1 MIRDVLLFFLIKTRK
16 YKVRFFC
23 VLISIQLTGI
33 LTYGQNAG
41 KKISDLEVSLLRDT
55 LLMEGNAY
63 AFNNIRV
70 NNTGQSSRSFNIDV
84 ILPSDWSKIIDFQK
98 LFTVQPGETLI
109 IPFRVAASSTAQSDK
124 SYTATL
130 NFSMPAENIKE
141 VLTMVCFVKSR
152 SSWKISLPNNSIL
165 KQVTGDNAMFPVLIR
180 NSGSVPEQ
188 ITLNFKDNAGLNI
201 PDILNLNVR
210 PGSDTLI
217 QVNVPADDRF
227 QNAKEVRIIV
237 EATSKSK
244 DKQSAEQIISALNS
258 SLRANKTPWFNLPLT
273 LELVGQNA
281 FSEGKTFTMNGDMT
295 LGFKNEREL
304 SLIYQSESLYGAS
317 GGQSYYQAHY
327 RSKGFN
333 ISVGDQTGFKNFQ
346 MIGYGFKSTIP
357 LRKKTQE
364 IQLSAIKSKQ
374 YRTSQFTYQHQF
386 TFKKGSL
393 SLENFGFFDPDKGIN
408 SYISELMIKRPLGKS
423 TTLGFLQAGGFEDIH
438 QATLSDKRLSSRTA
452 LQINSKFNK
461 LSIRSSTDRA
471 SKYYPGFN
479 KGLFTTTNDI
489 GLIGKT
495 QYVSAF
501 ANINYRGALPD
512 SGVYETL
519 LSLNSHEYGLKYGIT
534 KKTWSNYLT
543 ASYLAQT
550 EAGADSVKSS
560 TYKLGFAMNKRF
572 GQSAFLNLSVNAG
585 KINLPGLDSVK
596 STSFSSSGTF
606 QRKNIG
612 VNTRYEYGFSQL
624 GDIHSYLQT
633 GQIPKRLNGNVFIE
647 NMFFNKSL
655 QFRNQADFN
664 INYSSKTKNFSV
676 RSDIIFNLR
685 KANAQ
690 FKIFYLRTFN
700 KVGGSNINLSIR
712 KNLNLPLPGIRKFET
727 MEVVL
732 FKDINADSLYNDGDE
747 VLPGATVRINGKSFI
762 SDEKGK
768 ISYKNVSRGVYDL
781 DLTSSALKNWAPKS
795 AYRQSVDIVKETN
808 IFIPFKKIAYFTG
821 KVILNKAPN
830 STKTFNIN
838 NIKILAVSSKGE
850 TFTTLTTENGSFSFS
865 LPEDRYE
872 VRIFS
877 SSFDSSF
884 QVAESVLH
892 ADLTNQASVQPLEFI
907 VTEQK
912 RQINI
917 RKPNR

>member
-1 MIRDVLLFFLIKTRK
+1 MFKDISLFFLRKTRK
-16 YKVRFFC
+16 YKTCFFC
-23 VLISIQLTGI
+23 VLISVQLTGI
-33 LTYGQNAG
+33 LAYGQNPV
-41 KKISDLEVSLLRDT
+41 KKISDLEISLLRDT
-55 LLMEGNAY
+55 LTLEGNAY
-63 AFNNIRV
+63 AFNNIRI
-70 NNTGQSSRSFNIDV
+70 NNTGQSARSFNIDV
-84 ILPSDWSKIIDFQK
+84 NLPSDWSKIIDLQK
-98 LFTVQPGETLI
+98 LFTIQPGETLI
-109 IPFRVAASSTAQSDK
+109 IPFRIAASSTSQSDK

-130 NFSMPAENIKE
+130 NFSMPAENMSE
-141 VLTMVCFVKSR
+141 ALTMACFVQSR
-152 SSWKISLPNNSIL
+152 SSWKISLPSNNIL
-165 KQVTGDNAMFPVLIR
+165 KQVTGDKAMFPVSIR
-180 NSGSVPEQ
+180 NSGTVPEQ
-188 ITLNFKDNAGLNI
+188 ISLSFKDNAGLNI
-201 PDILNLNVR
+201 PDILNLTVR

-217 QVNVPADDRF
+217 QVSVPADDRF

-237 EATSKSK
+237 EATNKSRE
-244 DKQSAEQIISALNS
+244 KQSAEQIISALNS

-273 LELVGQNA
+273 LELLGQNI
-281 FSEGKTFTMNGDMT
+281 FSEGKMFTMNGDMT

-304 SLIYQSESLYGAS
+304 SMNYHSESLYGAS
-317 GGQSYYQAHY
+317 GGQSYYQAQY

-346 MIGYGFKSTIP
+346 MIGYGFRSIIP
-357 LRKKTQE
+357 LRNKTQE
-364 IQLSAIKSKQ
+364 IQLSAIKSKL

-393 SLENFGFFDPDKGIN
+393 SFENFGFFDPDKGIN
-408 SYISELMIKRPLGKS
+408 SYISEMMLKSPLGKN
-423 TTLGFLQAGGFEDIH
+423 TTIGFLQAGGFEDIH
-438 QATLSDKRLSSRTA
+438 QATFSDKRLSSRTA
-452 LQINSKFNK
+452 LQINSKLNK
-461 LSIRSSTDRA
+461 LSIRSSTDGA

-501 ANINYRGALPD
+501 ANVNYRGALPD
-512 SGVYETL
+512 RGVYETL
-519 LSLNSHEYGLKYGIT
+519 LSLNSQEYGLKYGIT
-534 KKTWSNYLT
+534 RKTWSNYLT
-543 ASYLAQT
+543 ASYLGQT
-550 EAGADSVKSS
+550 EAGADSIKSG
-560 TYKLGFAMNKRF
+560 TYKLGIAMNKRF
-572 GQSAFLNLSVNAG
+572 NQNAFLNLSVNVG
-585 KINLPGLDSVK
+585 KITLPGLDSVK
-596 STSFSSSGTF
+596 STSFNSGGTF

-612 VNTRYEYGFSQL
+612 INARYEYGFSQL
-624 GDIHSYLQT
+624 GDIHSYLET

-647 NMFFNKSL
+647 NSLFNKNL
-655 QFRNQADFN
+655 QLRNQGDFN
-664 INYSSKTKNFSV
+664 INYSTNTKNFSM

-727 MEVVL
+727 MQVVL
-732 FKDINADSLYNDGDE
+732 FKDINADSIYNDGDE

-768 ISYKNVSRGVYDL
+768 ISYKNVSRGIYDL
-781 DLTSSALKNWAPKS
+781 DLTSSALKNWAPRS
-795 AYRQSVDIVKETN
+795 TYRQSVQVNKETN

-821 KVILNKAPN
+821 KVTLKKAVN
-830 STKTFNIN
+830 SAKTFSVS
-838 NIKILAVSSKGE
+838 NIKIIAVNSKGK

-877 SSFDSSF
+877 SYFDPSFR
-884 QVAESVLH
+884 VEESVLY
-892 ADLTNQASVQPLEFI
+892 ADLTNQLSVKPLEFV

-917 RKPNR
+917 RKPNP